1 MKGIHP
7 LIPEYTIRESSRA
20 KHVRF
25 RVTIADG
32 LVVVIPVGFDRARIP
47 ELLEG
52 KQAWLARAL
61 HQIEQ
66 HRQTLP
72 APNQH
77 PMTIELST
85 LDQIWRLEWIRTDEP
100 TLSLVETRPFELQ
113 ISGPIA
119 DTRAWQSTLR
129 QWLIAQ
135 ARETL
140 VPWTNDL
147 SQEMGIPIQRVVVRC
162 QKTRW
167 GSYSSKGTVSL
178 NAQLLLVPRHLTQYV
193 LIHELCHA
201 VHLNHSSQFWQ
212 LVRQW
217 EPQADAHRS
226 QLRTAW
232 QYVPGWLHH
241 GR

>member
-1 MKGIHP
+1 
-7 LIPEYTIRESSRA
+7 LIPEYTIRESARA

-25 RVTIADG
+25 RVTVSDG
-32 LVVVIPVGFDRARIP
+32 LVVVIPVGFDRALIP

-52 KQAWLARAL
+52 KRTWLARAL

-66 HRQTLP
+66 HRQSMP
-72 APNQH
+72 APDQH

-85 LDQIWRLEWIRTDEP
+85 LDQVWRLEWIQTDEP
-100 TLSLVETRPFELQ
+100 TLSLVETHPFELQ
-113 ISGPIA
+113 ISGSIGDIPVWTSA
-119 DTRAWQSTLR
+119 LR

-135 ARETL
+135 AREAL
-140 VPWTNDL
+140 APWTNDL

-217 EPQADAHRS
+217 EPQADAYRS

-232 QYVPGWLHH
+232 QHVPGWLHH